1 MAIMGLSSLLMYN
14 IHHGA
19 QDFRN
24 ALGNGAADAWLPA
37 SWQASLNDLSH
48 SVVALWDSVINAI
61 SIIV

>member
-1 MAIMGLSSLLMYN
+1 MVHKI
-14 IHHGA
+14 
-19 QDFRN
+19 FRN

>member
-1 MAIMGLSSLLMYN
+1 MAIMGLSSLLTYN

-48 SVVALWDSVINAI
+48 SVGALWDSAINAI